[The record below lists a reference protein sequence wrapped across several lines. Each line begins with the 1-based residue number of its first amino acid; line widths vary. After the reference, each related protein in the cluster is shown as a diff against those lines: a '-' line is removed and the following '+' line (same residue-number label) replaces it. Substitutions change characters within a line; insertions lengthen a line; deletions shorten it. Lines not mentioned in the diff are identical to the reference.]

1 MNQKKL
7 LEIINNDILLKNQ
20 CDKYIA
26 RQYYSYKPRQITK
39 NTDFFIKNGI
49 EYGVKNKNT
58 NEIYINYFKMLVTQ
72 KIDYLLSKKPSYDES
87 LDSSGINIWT
97 MLDKML
103 LNTSLDSR
111 TWLHPYLV
119 NNQLDYIIVKD
130 SEIIPFYEPDGKTL
144 KELVRYYT
152 EKDSLNDSNDDILH
166 VEIWTTKGVSRLTFK
181 KDMLT
186 SESTESHYKIDVWTG
201 DTLDKSVDCN
211 FKMIPFIPLINNKDE
226 TSDLYDIE
234 CLISAYN
241 AICTGFIDN
250 IKKFQEALL
259 ILKGYVGKKDSIKK
273 IMDDI
278 LNAKGVSV
286 DKDGDIGYTTVDIP
300 VEARATLLDILRDVI
315 FLIGRGVD
323 PSKLAEGTN
332 ITNVVLKSRYIQ
344 LDFKSSDTLKRIID
358 FYERF
363 IFFLNTET
371 SGNYDSSLE
380 LNKSMLINET
390 ETIQNCVLSKDSASL
405 ETILKNHPWV
415 DDVDEELN
423 RLREQKKKELDEFNK
438 SIIDQ
443 NEIDKN
449 KE

>member
-7 LEIINNDILLKNQ
+7 LETINNDILLKNQ